1 MSFLTFFAA
10 TYFLLAVPGP
20 TNTLLATSGAGIG
33 VARSLHL
40 LAAELCGY
48 LLSIVL
54 LRTALGPI
62 VSDIPLA
69 AVVLR
74 VAVTIYI
81 LCLAVM
87 LWRVNTR
94 ELRDGAAVT
103 FGQVLLTTLLNPK
116 ALVFAF
122 LLLPLQ
128 VGPLELLPW
137 LGVIALQIL
146 TAGAAWITLGATL
159 GRGARRL
166 GHPEIVTRIGAVTL
180 VAVTG
185 LIWIQ
190 SFLSA

>member
-128 VGPLELLPW
+128 IGPLELLPW

-146 TAGAAWITLGATL
+146 TAGAAWLALGATL

>member
-1 MSFLTFFAA
+1 MSFLTSFAA

-128 VGPLELLPW
+128 IGPLELLPW

-146 TAGAAWITLGATL
+146 TAGAAWLALGATL